1 MKTSSMRIESSEG
14 SSNHDDRA
22 LTYWPAG
29 QEPNNVSYFVASI
42 TDARSLN
49 AFAERSAEVSGG

>member
-1 MKTSSMRIESSEG
+1 MRIESSEG